1 MGEFSPYHA
10 SPELPALSR
19 RERQIMDA
27 VYALGTAA
35 ATEVRQSL
43 PTPPSLTAVRTMLTI
58 LVEKGHLKF
67 RQEGARFI
75 YEPVVPR
82 EQMARTMMDQV
93 LHTFFEGSVE
103 LVVANLIDREDSALT
118 DQDFDRLQA
127 IIDAARRQGK

>member
-1 MGEFSPYHA
+1 MGDIS
-10 SPELPALSR
+10 SELPALSR

-27 VYALGTAA
+27 VYALRSAA
-35 ATEVRQSL
+35 ATEVRESL

-75 YEPVVPR
+75 YEPIVPR

-93 LHTFFEGSVE
+93 LRTFFDGSVE
-103 LVVANLIDREDSALT
+103 RVVANLVDREDSALT
-118 DQDFDRLQA
+118 DHDFDRLQA

>member
-1 MGEFSPYHA
+1 MGDIS
-10 SPELPALSR
+10 SELPALSR

-27 VYALGTAA
+27 VYALGSAA
-35 ATEVRQSL
+35 ATEVRESL

-93 LHTFFEGSVE
+93 LRTFFDGSVE
-103 LVVANLIDREDSALT
+103 RVVANLVDREDSALT

>member
-1 MGEFSPYHA
+1 MGDIS
-10 SPELPALSR
+10 SELPALSR

-27 VYALGTAA
+27 VYALRSAA
-35 ATEVRQSL
+35 ATEVRESL

-93 LHTFFEGSVE
+93 LRTFFDGSVE
-103 LVVANLIDREDSALT
+103 RVVANLVDREDSALT

>member
-1 MGEFSPYHA
+1 MGDFSG
-10 SPELPALSR
+10 ELPALSR

-27 VYALGTAA
+27 VYALRSAA
-35 ATEVRQSL
+35 ATEVRESL

-75 YEPVVPR
+75 YEPIVPR

-93 LHTFFEGSVE
+93 LRTFFDGSVE
-103 LVVANLIDREDSALT
+103 RVVANLVDREDSALT
-118 DQDFDRLQA
+118 DHDFDRLQA

>member
-1 MGEFSPYHA
+1 MGDIS
-10 SPELPALSR
+10 SELPALSR

-27 VYALGTAA
+27 VYALRSAA
-35 ATEVRQSL
+35 ATEVRESL

-75 YEPVVPR
+75 YEPIVPR

-93 LHTFFEGSVE
+93 LRTFFDGSVE
-103 LVVANLIDREDSALT
+103 RVVANLVDREDSALT

>member
-1 MGEFSPYHA
+1 
-10 SPELPALSR
+10 
-19 RERQIMDA
+19 MDA
-27 VYALGTAA
+27 VYALRSAA
-35 ATEVRQSL
+35 ATEVRESL

-75 YEPVVPR
+75 YEPIVPR

-93 LHTFFEGSVE
+93 LRTFFDGSVE
-103 LVVANLIDREDSALT
+103 RVVANLVDREDSALT
-118 DQDFDRLQA
+118 DHDFDRLQA